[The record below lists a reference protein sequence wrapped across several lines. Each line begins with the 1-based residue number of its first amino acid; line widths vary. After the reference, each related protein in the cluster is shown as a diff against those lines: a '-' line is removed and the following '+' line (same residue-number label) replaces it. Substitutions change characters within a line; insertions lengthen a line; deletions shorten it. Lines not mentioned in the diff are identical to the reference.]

1 MLTAAILLVAT
12 TLLVFGA
19 ILWRSELVMAL
30 PFLTIFNGMPL
41 SFGGTALR
49 VDQLA
54 ASVLVIPLAASIL
67 AGRRRLAMDS
77 TSWLLAALLVMNV
90 VASVVNSPAR
100 SYSLMQCLNL
110 MSAWVIYVM
119 LLNGLDTRE
128 DLTRAFTRSLW
139 AAMLAAIIGI
149 SAFALEL
156 VGLHVGGAE
165 VSQSAAE
172 HLSMAY
178 GSYGT
183 MVEPNIFGSFTGAF
197 LVICIGM
204 LAVAPKVPAV
214 LARTSVFR
222 ATAILCAIGIV
233 LSFTRAAWLG
243 AIVGILFF
251 VALGRRT
258 FGIRTARLIKPMAV
272 GLAVVLVLLVLPG
285 TAGDFFRF
293 KLFNIVNLESRTGE
307 SRLLTA
313 ALALGQTVEH
323 PIIGYGTF
331 TFAPLVA
338 QGLDFSSFEGWR
350 SIWIGNFV
358 LLALHDTGVIGL
370 LLWIAL
376 IWSIVARAIRSMR
389 ALVTT
394 DPEVAARILA
404 LTAALASMLISFL
417 ATTGFSLGY
426 PWLLIGLLGAHC
438 RVAMMSAAE
447 RAMTVEVAPS
457 SPEGALLPADAT

>member
-1 MLTAAILLVAT
+1 ML
-12 TLLVFGA
+12 TLLVLVVAMTLFLFGA
-19 ILWRSELVMAL
+19 VLWRSELVMAL

-54 ASVLVIPLAASIL
+54 ASALVIPLVASIL
-67 AGRRRLAMDS
+67 AGQRRLTMDS
-77 TSWLLAALLVMNV
+77 TSWLLTALLAMNV
-90 VASVVNSPAR
+90 AASVVNSPAR

-110 MSAWVIYVM
+110 MSAWVIYLV
-119 LLNGLDTRE
+119 LLNSLETRE
-128 DLTRAFTRSLW
+128 ALARAFTRSLW
-139 AAMLAAIIGI
+139 GAMLAAAIGI
-149 SAFALEL
+149 SAFALGL
-156 VGLHVGGAE
+156 AGLHVGGAE

-197 LVICIGM
+197 LVVSIGM
-204 LAVAPKVPAV
+204 LAVAPRVPAV
-214 LARTSVFR
+214 AARTGVFR
-222 ATAILCAIGIV
+222 ATAALCSMGLV

-258 FGIRTARLIKPMAV
+258 LGIRASRLLKPMAIGV
-272 GLAVVLVLLVLPG
+272 AVVLALLVLPG

-313 ALALGQTVEH
+313 ALALQQSIEH

-338 QGLDFSSFEGWR
+338 QGSDFSQFEGWR

-370 LLWIAL
+370 ALWVALL
-376 IWSIVARAIRSMR
+376 WSIVARAVRTLR
-389 ALVTT
+389 TLVAT
-394 DPEVAARILA
+394 DPENAARILA
-404 LTAALASMLISFL
+404 LTAAVASMLISFL

-438 RVAMMSAAE
+438 RVATASAAE
-447 RAMTVEVAPS
+447 RAPMAEAAPS
-457 SPEGALLPADAT
+457 PPVDALLPADAT